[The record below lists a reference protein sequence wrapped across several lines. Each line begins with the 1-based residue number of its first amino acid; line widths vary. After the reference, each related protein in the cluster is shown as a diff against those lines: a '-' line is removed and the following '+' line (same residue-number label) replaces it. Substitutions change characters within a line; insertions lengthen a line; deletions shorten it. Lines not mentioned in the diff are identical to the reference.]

1 MAERPVFIPSTNGN
15 KLVDIKNIEFDWHK
29 GMAPSQK
36 KKNIIELH
44 SNANK
49 KGIQNI
55 LEVSTKSENNL
66 GVLLSAFNMK
76 IISDSNKELSLE
88 SVFQGSKVFENGG
101 PYIDL
106 YNKNG
111 YEVKK
116 DDRILNSGALIG
128 FEYENVKWDLE
139 PKTAFYDWIYLNSL
153 KTIIGIEED
162 LNVFDAFTDIE
173 FNPKKSF
180 NCQAKSCSLFVSLL
194 RRNIFNEVMDD
205 KEKFIHILMNDQG
218 MSEFNGQVNQQRL
231 F

>member
-1 MAERPVFIPSTNGN
+1 MDKILA
-15 KLVDIKNIEFDWHK
+15 
-29 GMAPSQK
+29 K
-36 KKNIIELH
+36 K
-44 SNANK
+44 
-49 KGIQNI
+49 
-55 LEVSTKSENNL
+55 T
-66 GVLLSAFNMK
+66 
-76 IISDSNKELSLE
+76 
-88 SVFQGSKVFENGG
+88 
-101 PYIDL
+101 
-106 YNKNG
+106 
-111 YEVKK
+111 
-116 DDRILNSGALIG
+116 
-128 FEYENVKWDLE
+128 
-139 PKTAFYDWIYLNSL
+139 YLNSL